1 MLFCAALKSRSFFL
15 LKHRKLEATNISFCS
30 IPSILSTSPRPP
42 CEAAAGDKIKTKSR
56 LAVQRCNHREDVLA
70 REVYAV
76 SVAAALMKVWTAAVH
91 SAKVRR
97 ERYKTQHAVFHYR
110 DVKNTRPFLVR
121 PLHVFFHLNYFYL
134 SDPRRALYC
143 LV

>member
-70 REVYAV
+70 WEVYAV

-91 SAKVRR
+91 PTEIGR
-97 ERYKTQHAVFHYR
+97 ERYEKSLAVFHDCDDKISR
-110 DVKNTRPFLVR
+110 AFCVCPFHA
-121 PLHVFFHLNYFYL
+121 PC
-134 SDPRRALYC
+134 PA
-143 LV
+143 